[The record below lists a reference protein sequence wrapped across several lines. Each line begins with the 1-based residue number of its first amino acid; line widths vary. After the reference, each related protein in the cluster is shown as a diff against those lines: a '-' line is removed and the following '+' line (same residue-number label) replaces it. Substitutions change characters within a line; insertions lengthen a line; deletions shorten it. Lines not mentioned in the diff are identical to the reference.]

1 MVVLVFSDLLW
12 ASGLVFVFVAVD
24 LCSLWFFFLLWI
36 ASSGGV
42 GVFRSVV
49 GKWACVCVCG
59 SGSGLVLVVVFFF
72 FCCGLPVVVV
82 VVPVVDGTGG

>member
-1 MVVLVFSDLLW
+1 MLIPFAPTEAHSFC
-12 ASGLVFVFVAVD
+12 ARCGFF
-24 LCSLWFFFLLWI
+24 FFFLLWT
-36 ASSGGV
+36 AGSGGGGGGV

-59 SGSGLVLVVVFFF
+59 SELVLVVGFF

-82 VVPVVDGTGG
+82 VVVVVVVPVVDGTGG